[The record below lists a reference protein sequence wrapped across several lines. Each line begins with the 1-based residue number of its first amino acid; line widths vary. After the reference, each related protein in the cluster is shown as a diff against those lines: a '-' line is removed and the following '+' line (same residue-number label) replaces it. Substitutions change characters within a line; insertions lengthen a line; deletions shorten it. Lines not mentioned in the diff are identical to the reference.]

1 MNRYNYVRKEY
12 SSTQIAYLA
21 GIIDGEGSIYIGNF
35 SKNPKTG
42 SPYFQTNIQV
52 TNTEKSLIDWIFETF
67 GGLISKRTPRQTSKN
82 STKQA
87 WVWTASGERVTHI
100 CELILPYLLC
110 KRKQAEIML
119 KMRSTYTNERHVK
132 KGNQGLIPLDQ
143 ELITLRQSYMN
154 ELRSLHCRTYS
165 YKNN

>member
-1 MNRYNYVRKEY
+1 MNRYNYEKKEY
-12 SSTQIAYLA
+12 SPTQIAYLA

-35 SKNPKTG
+35 SRNAKTG

-52 TNTEKSLIDWIFETF
+52 TNTEKDLIDWLFETF
-67 GGLISKRTPRQTSKN
+67 GGLISKRTPRQMPKN

-87 WVWTASGERVTHI
+87 WVWTASGERVTHL

-110 KRKQAEIML
+110 KKRQAEIML
-119 KMRSTYTNERHVK
+119 KMRATYTNERHSK
-132 KGNQGLIPLDQ
+132 KGHQGLIPLDK
-143 ELITLRQSYMN
+143 EIISLRQSFMD
-154 ELRSLHCRTYS
+154 EIRSLHCRTYS